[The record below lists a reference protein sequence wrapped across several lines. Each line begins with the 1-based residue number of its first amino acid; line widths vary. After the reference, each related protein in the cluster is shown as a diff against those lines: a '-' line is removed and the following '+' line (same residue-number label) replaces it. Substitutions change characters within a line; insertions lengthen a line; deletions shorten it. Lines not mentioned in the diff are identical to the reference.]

1 MSDSSSRRTF
11 LQSAGLAA
19 SSLTLSGAAMTQEQE
34 RPKIPGFEEKKTDP
48 KASKGWKPFSD
59 RKIRV
64 GIAGYGLCSFGA
76 QFGFQNHPNVEVV
89 AVTDLIR
96 KRRDALAKACKCEK
110 TYPSC
115 EEMIKDEKME
125 AVFIARRISLFVLAK
140 K

>member
-96 KRRDALAKACKCEK
+96 KRRDALAKA
-110 TYPSC
+110 
-115 EEMIKDEKME
+115 
-125 AVFIARRISLFVLAK
+125 
-140 K
+140 